1 MSDELCKNKY
11 SGDIYRI
18 IYHEKQSSRQHIAS
32 TLGLSLPTVTNVLNT
47 LKENNLIYNAG
58 SFDSTGGRKA
68 NILSCVPNARYS
80 IGIDIT
86 KNHLSIAVVDLNINL
101 ITQKR
106 IRYRFVDS
114 DEYYEYISQEIEH
127 LLDAHF
133 IPRSKLLGVGIS
145 MPVIFNSDNKSIF
158 YATVIQTFPGIYDRI
173 KKHLPYPFLLFNDAN
188 SAGLAE
194 SWNSESNQAMLY
206 LSLSNSVGGAT
217 MNGKDISVGNN
228 HRASEFGHMCI
239 IPNGKQCYC
248 GQHGCLDAYCSAL
261 ILSDFCDGNLKA
273 FFDELE
279 TNIGY
284 QRVFDDYL
292 DHLAIGVNNLRVC
305 YDYDIIL
312 GGYVGAYMADYVD
325 ILREKVVK
333 LNPFETNANFIHVC
347 HYRTEASAVGAA
359 IYFIDKFVQSM

>member
-32 TLGLSLPTVTNVLNT
+32 ALGLSLPTVTNVLNT

-80 IGIDIT
+80 VGIDIT

-101 ITQKR
+101 IVQKR
-106 IRYRFVDS
+106 IRCRFIDS
-114 DEYYEYISQEIEH
+114 DEYYEYISQELEL
-127 LLDAHF
+127 LLDKHS

-145 MPVIFNSDNKSIF
+145 MPVIMNSDNQSIF

-173 KKHLPYPFLLFNDAN
+173 KKHLDYPCLMFNDAN

-273 FFDELE
+273 FFDELN
-279 TNIGY
+279 TNVGY

-292 DHLAIGVNNLRVC
+292 EHLAIGVNNLRVC

-312 GGYVGAYMADYVD
+312 GGYVGAYMTDYVD
-325 ILREKVVK
+325 KLREKVVK
-333 LNPFETNANFIHVC
+333 INPFETNGDFIHVC
-347 HYRTEASAVGAA
+347 HYKTEASAVGAA
-359 IYFIDKFVQSM
+359 IYFIDNFIQSM